1 MPSWIDGSL
10 YPDTAIP
17 DALGSLEDRVD
28 FLARLCSAWDFG
40 ILPEHDTVEEIRK
53 PRWRDAVDSCRLLTS
68 IAYHLLREWHHLPE
82 LPFLGQK
89 LPEVANDPNLA
100 YI

>member
-10 YPDTAIP
+10 YPDT
-17 DALGSLEDRVD
+17 E
-28 FLARLCSAWDFG
+28 
-40 ILPEHDTVEEIRK
+40 
-53 PRWRDAVDSCRLLTS
+53 TS
-68 IAYHLLREWHHLPE
+68 IAYHLVREWYDLPE

-89 LPEVANDPNLA
+89 LPEIANDPNLA